1 MRAMI
6 ATLPGDGVGPEV
18 TAQAVRVLQAVA
30 ERGDHEFGFR
40 EALIGG
46 IAIDDTGEPLP
57 VATRRIVVDADAV
70 LLGAVGGPKWSD
82 PSATVRPEQGLL
94 GLRALLGVYANIR
107 PVAVHPALAAA
118 APLKPELLANVDI
131 VFVRELTGG
140 LYFGEKSHDRD
151 VLGASVRASD
161 LCVYTADE
169 VERVVRMAATMA
181 RARRGRLLSVDK
193 ANVLAT
199 SRLWREVTTRVMRAE
214 FPDVALEHALVD
226 SFAMHLI
233 TTPAR
238 FDVVVTENLFGDILT
253 DEAAVLAGSIGV
265 LPSASLG
272 DAFASGLRRG
282 LYEPIHGSAPD
293 IAGRGMANP
302 AGAILSAALLLR
314 YSLGLGDEA
323 ALIEASV
330 ADTILSGIRTADCA
344 AHDQT
349 SCSTSEFGDAVVER
363 VSARAVSA
371 RSDVALR
378 PISLNCFDAKRRRRQ
393 GLRDSGIDRA
403 LRTWLHDG

>member
-30 ERGDHEFGFR
+30 ERGDHEFVLR
-40 EALIGG
+40 EAQIGG

-57 VATRRIVVDADAV
+57 VATRRTVVEADAV

-82 PSATVRPEQGLL
+82 PSTTVRPEQGLL

-107 PVAVHPALAAA
+107 PVAVHPVLAAA
-118 APLKPELLANVDI
+118 APIKTELLAGVDI

-151 VLGASVRASD
+151 ASGASVRASD
-161 LCVYTADE
+161 LCVYTAEE
-169 VERVVRMAATMA
+169 VERVVRMAATIA
-181 RARRGRLLSVDK
+181 RGRRGKLLSVDK

-199 SRLWREVTTRVMRAE
+199 SRLWREVTTRVMREE

-226 SFAMHLI
+226 AFAMHLM
-233 TTPAR
+233 TAPSR

-272 DAFASGLRRG
+272 DALSSGLRRG

-293 IAGRGMANP
+293 IAGKGSANP

-314 YSLGLGDEA
+314 HSLGLGDEA
-323 ALIEASV
+323 SLIEAAV
-330 ADTILSGIRTADCA
+330 HDTITCGICTADCRVTG
-344 AHDQT
+344 QT
-349 SCSTSEFGDAVVER
+349 VCSTSDFGDSVVER
-363 VSARAVSA
+363 VSARAESA
-371 RSDVALR
+371 R
-378 PISLNCFDAKRRRRQ
+378 
-393 GLRDSGIDRA
+393 
-403 LRTWLHDG
+403 